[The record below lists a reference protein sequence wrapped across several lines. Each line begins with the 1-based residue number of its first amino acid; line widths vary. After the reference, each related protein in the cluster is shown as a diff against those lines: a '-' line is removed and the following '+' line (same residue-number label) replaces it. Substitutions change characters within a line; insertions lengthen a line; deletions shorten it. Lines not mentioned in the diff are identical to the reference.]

1 VRRAVAEANDL
12 TSISVEDF
20 MTADPISSEADI
32 QAVDAL
38 SILQQHEITILPIVG
53 VDNELVG
60 ILHLHNLL
68 GKGEFRLLV

>member
-1 VRRAVAEANDL
+1 
-12 TSISVEDF
+12 
-20 MTADPISSEADI
+20 MTADPKASEANI

-53 VDNELVG
+53 EDKELLG